1 MVDLT
6 DPSKRIAKRLIKKAL
21 TEATRKNRMTYV
33 ELVQR
38 TPPRRQ
44 FHDDIS
50 VIVLFLDHKLL
61 SKQTSVTELSIQM
74 ISCILK
80 TLIAG

>member
-1 MVDLT
+1 MFRLIL
-6 DPSKRIAKRLIKKAL
+6 SKSSTKLGITKRLIKKAL
-21 TEATRKNRMTYV
+21 TKATSKNRMTYV

-50 VIVLFLDHKLL
+50 VIVLFLDHKLAENSYCRVL
-61 SKQTSVTELSIQM
+61 Y
-74 ISCILK
+74 
-80 TLIAG
+80 